1 MDALPVI
8 AIVGRPNVGKSTLFN
23 RLIMQKYAI
32 TSDIAGTT
40 RDRIYKKCE
49 ISGYEVTLVDT
60 GGLEYGKH
68 ENIEKDVQSQA
79 ALAIEEADLI
89 IFLVDLSEGINPND
103 KLAANVLRKSKKEI
117 LFIANKS
124 DAKGA
129 DDNAY
134 ETMELGFGEPVK
146 ISAIHT
152 TGLLDLEL
160 LIEKTLKKLKF
171 KKRKKKEK
179 EDNETVS
186 ICILG
191 RPNAGKSSLVNA
203 ITGQE
208 TNIVSDIPGTT
219 RDHTDTL
226 VTHNDKKYNLI
237 DTAGLRRPG
246 KREQGIEQFSALR
259 CLNALERSDVAV
271 LLIDGTER
279 ISKQDAHIV
288 EYALDMKKGLIIAVN
303 KIDDFD
309 KEKDEEKKG
318 MIIYRLRHKFAFVPW
333 TPVLFV
339 SAKNKTNVTKI
350 FELADQI
357 KEEREKKIN
366 TAELNSFMQKTAN
379 KHLPASSNIRKPK
392 FLYIS
397 QVGVSPPSFVLF
409 FKFVENLHFSYPRY
423 IENELRKEYGFTGT
437 SINLK
442 FKSKA

>member
-23 RLIMQKYAI
+23 RLVMEKYAI

-103 KLAANVLRKSKKEI
+103 KLAANVLRKSKKEV
-117 LFIANKS
+117 LFVANKS

-129 DDNAY
+129 EGNSY
-134 ETMELGFGEPVK
+134 ETLELGFGEAIK

-152 TGLLDLEL
+152 TGLLDLEFA
-160 LIEKTLKKLKF
+160 IEKTLKKLKF
-171 KKRKKKEK
+171 KKKRTKAK
-179 EDNETVS
+179 EDDGTLS

-203 ITGQE
+203 ITG
-208 TNIVSDIPGTT
+208 TRKIIVSDIAGTT

-226 VTHNDKKYNLI
+226 VEHNDKKYNLI
-237 DTAGLRRPG
+237 DTAGLRRAG

-259 CLNALERSDVAV
+259 CLNALERSDIAI

-288 EYALDMKKGLIIAVN
+288 EYALEMKKGLIIVIN

-309 KEKDEEKKG
+309 KEQDEEKKG
-318 MIIYRLRHKFAFVPW
+318 MIIYRLRQKFAFVPW
-333 TPVLFV
+333 APVLFI
-339 SAKNKTNVTKI
+339 SAKNKTNITKI
-350 FELADQI
+350 FELADEI
-357 KEEREKKIN
+357 SKERNKKIN
-366 TAELNSFMQKTAN
+366 TAELNSFMQKITN
-379 KHLPASSNIRKPK
+379 KHLPASSNVRKPK
-392 FLYIS
+392 FLYVT
-397 QVGVSPPSFVLF
+397 QVGISPPSFVLF
-409 FKFVENLHFSYPRY
+409 FKFAETLHFSYPRF
-423 IENELRKEYGFTGT
+423 IENELRREYGFTGT

-442 FKSKA
+442 FKNKV

>member
-1 MDALPVI
+1 MNALPVI

-23 RLIMQKYAI
+23 RLIMEKYAI

-103 KLAANVLRKSKKEI
+103 KLAANVLRKSKKEV
-117 LFIANKS
+117 LFVANKS

-129 DDNAY
+129 ESNSY
-134 ETMELGFGEPVK
+134 ETIELGFGEPLK
-146 ISAIHT
+146 ISAIHVS
-152 TGLLDLEL
+152 GLLDLEL
-160 LIEKTLKKLKF
+160 AIEKTLKKLKF
-171 KKRKKKEK
+171 KKTKKKEK
-179 EDNETVS
+179 EDEDTLN

-203 ITGQE
+203 ITGTE
-208 TNIVSDIPGTT
+208 KNIVSDIPGTT

-226 VTHNDKKYNLI
+226 VIHNEKKYNLI

-259 CLNALERSDVAV
+259 CFNALERSDVVV

-279 ISKQDAHIV
+279 IAKQDTHIV

-309 KEKDEEKKG
+309 KEKDEEKKN
-318 MIIYRLRHKFAFVPW
+318 MIIYRLKQKFAFVPW
-333 TPVLFV
+333 APVLFI
-339 SAKNKTNVTKI
+339 SAKNKVNITKI
-350 FELADQI
+350 FDLVDEI
-357 KEEREKKIN
+357 KKERTKHLN
-366 TAELNSFMQKTAN
+366 TAELNSFMQKISN
-379 KHLPASSNIRKPK
+379 KHLPSSSNVKKPK

-409 FKFVENLHFSYPRY
+409 FKFAENLHFSYPRY
-423 IENELRKEYGFTGT
+423 IENELRREYGFTGT
-437 SINLK
+437 SIILK
-442 FKSKA
+442 FKNKV

>member
-1 MDALPVI
+1 MEILPII

-23 RLIMQKYAI
+23 RLVLEKYAI
-32 TSDIAGTT
+32 TSDVAGTT
-40 RDRIYKKCE
+40 RDRIYKKCD

-79 ALAIEEADLI
+79 ALAIEEADII
-89 IFLVDLSEGINPND
+89 IFLVDLSEGINVND
-103 KLAANVLRKSKKEI
+103 KLAANVLRKSKKEV
-117 LFIANKS
+117 LFVANKS

-134 ETMELGFGEPVK
+134 ETLELGFGEPLR

-152 TGLLDLEL
+152 DGLLDLEM

-171 KKRKKKEK
+171 KKRKKKEEK
-179 EDNETVS
+179 DNETLN

-203 ITGQE
+203 ITGQG

-219 RDHTDTL
+219 RDHTDTPI
-226 VTHNDKKYNLI
+226 THNEKKYNLI

-259 CLNALERSDVAV
+259 CLNALERSEVAI
-271 LLIDGTER
+271 LLIDGTEK
-279 ISKQDAHIV
+279 ISKQDCHIV
-288 EYALDMKKGLIIAVN
+288 EYVLEMKKGLIIAVN

-318 MIIYRLRHKFAFVPW
+318 TIIYRLKHKFAFVPW
-333 TPVLFV
+333 APVLFI
-339 SAKNKTNVTKI
+339 SAKNKTNIEKI
-350 FELADQI
+350 FDLADEI
-357 KEEREKKIN
+357 KEEREKKLN
-366 TAELNSFMQKTAN
+366 TAELNSFMQKISN
-379 KHLPASSNIRKPK
+379 KHLPSSSNVRKPK
-392 FLYIS
+392 FLYAS
-397 QVGVSPPSFVLF
+397 QVGVSPPSFILF
-409 FKFVENLHFSYPRY
+409 FKFAEHLHFSYPRY
-423 IENELRKEYGFTGT
+423 LENELRKEYGFTGT
-437 SINLK
+437 SLNLK
-442 FKSKA
+442 FKNKV

>member
-1 MDALPVI
+1 MDALPVV

-23 RLIMQKYAI
+23 RLVMEKYAI

-40 RDRIYKKCE
+40 RDRIYKRCD

-60 GGLEYGKH
+60 GGLEYGQH

-103 KLAANVLRKSKKEI
+103 KLAANVLRKSKKEV
-117 LFIANKS
+117 LFVANKS

-129 DDNAY
+129 EANSY
-134 ETMELGFGEPVK
+134 ETLELGFGEALK

-152 TGLLDLEL
+152 NGLLDLEFA
-160 LIEKTLKKLKF
+160 IEKSLKKLKF
-171 KKRKKKEK
+171 KKKRAKAK
-179 EDNETVS
+179 EDDGTLS

-203 ITGQE
+203 ITG
-208 TNIVSDIPGTT
+208 TRKIIVSDIAGTT

-226 VTHNDKKYNLI
+226 VIHDDKKYNFI
-237 DTAGLRRPG
+237 DTAGLRRAG

-259 CLNALERSDVAV
+259 CFNALERANIAV

-288 EYALDMKKGLIIAVN
+288 EYALDMKKGLIIAIN

-309 KEKDEEKKG
+309 KEKEEEKQNV
-318 MIIYRLRHKFAFVPW
+318 IIYRLRHKFAFIPW
-333 TPVLFV
+333 APVVFI
-339 SAKNKTNVTKI
+339 SAKNKTNITKI
-350 FELADQI
+350 FDLADQI
-357 KEEREKKIN
+357 AQERNKKLN
-366 TAELNSFMQKTAN
+366 TAELNSFMQKITN
-379 KHLPASSNIRKPK
+379 KHLPSSSSVKKPK

-397 QVGVSPPSFVLF
+397 QVGVSPPSFVMF
-409 FKFVENLHFSYPRY
+409 FKFAENLHFSYPRY
-423 IENELRKEYGFTGT
+423 LENELRKEYGFVGT
-437 SINLK
+437 SLNLK
-442 FKSKA
+442 FKNKV